1 MVLGRGAMAA
11 FAITWSMWV
20 MAVWRWAS
28 DTAEAAEVDE
38 VLSRLTR
45 RSRDEGPVGRA
56 FKSSY

>member
-1 MVLGRGAMAA
+1 MAA